1 MTKLQFRVIPN
12 QIQFSRFENTSFPS
26 TIPDKVLDLIIE
38 NYSLDNCGLQ
48 EYAEKCPEFI
58 SSLKQRIVA
67 AYVVEIE
74 NAFNKSIVT
83 DSRVVVNLIRQ
94 TLETDTD
101 EPIIVYLKKW
111 ITIVGLNYLLWSFDT
126 DDSEL
131 LYDVNSNPKLWYT
144 KQEENNQ
151 DYKQ

>member
-1 MTKLQFRVIPN
+1 MTELQFRVIPN
-12 QIQFSRFENTSFPS
+12 QVQFSRFENTSFPS

-74 NAFNKSIVT
+74 NAFNKAVVT

-94 TLETDTD
+94 TLETDTN

-144 KQEENNQ
+144 KQEEN
-151 DYKQ
+151 K

>member
-1 MTKLQFRVIPN
+1 MTELQFRVIPN
-12 QIQFSRFENTSFPS
+12 QVQFSRFENTSFPS

-74 NAFNKSIVT
+74 DAFNKAVVT

-94 TLETDTD
+94 TLETDTN

-144 KQEENNQ
+144 KQEEN
-151 DYKQ
+151 K

>member
-1 MTKLQFRVIPN
+1 MTELQFRVIPN

-26 TIPDKVLDLIIE
+26 TIPDKVLDLIIK

-74 NAFNKSIVT
+74 DAFNKAVVT

-94 TLETDTD
+94 TLETDTN

-144 KQEENNQ
+144 KQEENNNN
-151 DYKQ
+151 D

>member
-1 MTKLQFRVIPN
+1 MTELQFRVIPN

-26 TIPDKVLDLIIE
+26 TIPDKVLDLIIK

-48 EYAEKCPEFI
+48 EHAEKCPEFI

-74 NAFNKSIVT
+74 NVFNESVVT

-144 KQEENNQ
+144 KQEENNNN
-151 DYKQ
+151 D

>member
-1 MTKLQFRVIPN
+1 MTELQFRVIPN

-26 TIPDKVLDLIIE
+26 TIPHKALDLIIK

-48 EYAEKCPEFI
+48 EYAEKCPDFI

-74 NAFNKSIVT
+74 NVFNESVVT

-94 TLETDTD
+94 TLETNTD

-144 KQEENNQ
+144 KQEENNNN
-151 DYKQ
+151 D

>member
-1 MTKLQFRVIPN
+1 MTELQFRVIPN

-26 TIPDKVLDLIIE
+26 TIPDKVLDLIIK

-74 NAFNKSIVT
+74 DAFNKAVVT

-94 TLETDTD
+94 TLETDTN

-111 ITIVGLNYLLWSFDT
+111 ITIVGLNYLLWAFDT

-144 KQEENNQ
+144 KQEENNNN
-151 DYKQ
+151 D

>member
-1 MTKLQFRVIPN
+1 MTELQFRVIPN
-12 QIQFSRFENTSFPS
+12 QVQFSRFENTSFPS

-74 NAFNKSIVT
+74 DAFNKAVVT

-144 KQEENNQ
+144 KQEENNNN
-151 DYKQ
+151 D

>member
-1 MTKLQFRVIPN
+1 MTELQFRVIPN

-26 TIPDKVLDLIIE
+26 TIPDKVLDLIIK

-74 NAFNKSIVT
+74 DAFNKAVVT

-144 KQEENNQ
+144 KQEENNNN
-151 DYKQ
+151 D

>member
-1 MTKLQFRVIPN
+1 MLK
-12 QIQFSRFENTSFPS
+12 
-26 TIPDKVLDLIIE
+26 
-38 NYSLDNCGLQ
+38 
-48 EYAEKCPEFI
+48 KCPEFI

-74 NAFNKSIVT
+74 DAFNKAVVT

-94 TLETDTD
+94 TLETDTN

-144 KQEENNQ
+144 KQEEN
-151 DYKQ
+151 K

>member
-1 MTKLQFRVIPN
+1 MTESQFRVIPN

-74 NAFNKSIVT
+74 DAFNKAVVT

-94 TLETDTD
+94 TLETDTN

-144 KQEENNQ
+144 KQEENNNN
-151 DYKQ
+151 D

>member
-1 MTKLQFRVIPN
+1 MTELQFRVIPN
-12 QIQFSRFENTSFPS
+12 QVQFSRFENTSFPS
-26 TIPDKVLDLIIE
+26 TIPDKVLDLIIK

-74 NAFNKSIVT
+74 DAFNKAVVT

-144 KQEENNQ
+144 KQEENNNN
-151 DYKQ
+151 D

>member
-1 MTKLQFRVIPN
+1 MTELQFRVIPN
-12 QIQFSRFENTSFPS
+12 QIQFSRFENTSWPS
-26 TIPDKVLDLIIE
+26 TIPDKVLDLIIK

-74 NAFNKSIVT
+74 DAFNKAVVT
-83 DSRVVVNLIRQ
+83 DSRVIVNLIRQ

-144 KQEENNQ
+144 KQEENNNN
-151 DYKQ
+151 D

>member
-1 MTKLQFRVIPN
+1 MTELQFRVIPN
-12 QIQFSRFENTSFPS
+12 QVQFSRFENTSFPS
-26 TIPDKVLDLIIE
+26 TIPDKVLDLIIK

-74 NAFNKSIVT
+74 DAFNKAVVT

-94 TLETDTD
+94 TLETDTN

-144 KQEENNQ
+144 KQEENNNN
-151 DYKQ
+151 D

>member
-1 MTKLQFRVIPN
+1 MTELQFRVIPN

-26 TIPDKVLDLIIE
+26 TIPDKVLDLIIK

-74 NAFNKSIVT
+74 DAFNKAVVT
-83 DSRVVVNLIRQ
+83 DSRVIVNLIRQ

-144 KQEENNQ
+144 KQEENNNN
-151 DYKQ
+151 D

>member
-1 MTKLQFRVIPN
+1 MTELQFRVIPN

-26 TIPDKVLDLIIE
+26 TIPDKALDLIIK

-74 NAFNKSIVT
+74 SVFNESVVT

-94 TLETDTD
+94 TLETDTN

-144 KQEENNQ
+144 KQE
-151 DYKQ
+151 